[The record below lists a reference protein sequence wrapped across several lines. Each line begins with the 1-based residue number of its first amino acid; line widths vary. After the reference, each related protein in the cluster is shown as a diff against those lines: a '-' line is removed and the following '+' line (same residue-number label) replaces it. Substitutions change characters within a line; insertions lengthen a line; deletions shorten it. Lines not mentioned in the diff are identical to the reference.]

1 MVADEQ
7 RRARGASAVL
17 GLTLLMAGLT
27 PGVARAAGTVA
38 EGSTEA
44 ARVCSMDLG
53 SVTPGGGHLSQ
64 SVRATTPITVTQMRN
79 TPFIYSGGGNPRL
92 SSYFTYEP
100 STPAGGWAEGLV
112 VQRDGMYQSRYDIT
126 PDGAAEN
133 TVLKRVGAG
142 WDRFT
147 AMEQVQ
153 YQAPSNV
160 EPLRRSVYAL
170 RDDGLLLRWKIDMY
184 GVWRAAGSAAGF
196 TSVKSMALISKNYS
210 FDTFLANTRG
220 GALYTIRIP
229 TTTALK
235 PVVTMV
241 RSKTW
246 QGFETLV
253 AASCSLGELVVG
265 IDKDTQSA
273 YLYAIGHANGAAT
286 PIQGRGKIPG
296 TFANPVYFRWG
307 PMPDDDRFNGDS

>member
-1 MVADEQ
+1 M
-7 RRARGASAVL
+7 RK
-17 GLTLLMAGLT
+17 
-27 PGVARAAGTVA
+27 
-38 EGSTEA
+38 
-44 ARVCSMDLG
+44 
-53 SVTPGGGHLSQ
+53 
-64 SVRATTPITVTQMRN
+64 TT
-79 TPFIYSGGGNPRL
+79 FIYSGGGNPRL

-100 STPAGGWAEGLV
+100 TAAAGGWADGLV
-112 VQRDGMYQSRYDIT
+112 VQRDGMYQSRYDID

-133 TVLKRVGAG
+133 QVLKRVGAG
-142 WDRFT
+142 WDRFK

-153 YQAPSNV
+153 YQAPSHV

-170 RDDGLLLRWKIDMY
+170 RDDGLLFRWNIDMY

-196 TSVKSMALISKNYS
+196 SSVKSLALISKNYS

-229 TTTALK
+229 TTAALK

-265 IDKDTQSA
+265 IDKDTSSA
-273 YLYAIGHANGAAT
+273 YLYAIGHANGAKTA
-286 PIQGRGKIPG
+286 IEGRGKIPG

-307 PMPDDDRFNGDS
+307 PMPDLDRFNGDS